1 MKQIATANFPVASG
15 VSDANKTCVVEEKH
29 EDDSDSENDID
40 YKHSL
45 K

>member
-1 MKQIATANFPVASG
+1 MKQIATNQVANELPG
-15 VSDANKTCVVEEKH
+15 QTNTCVVDEKH